1 MSRRASELDNGM
13 ETAATNGGAFGTNEE
28 GSRLAPAMIA
38 SGVFAVVFDLEY
50 GHSRKDVDGK
60 SLGEELQRIG
70 YLGEETPGDHPI
82 RAFFEAHIE
91 QGPILEAEKKTIGV
105 VTGAQG
111 QRWFEVTLTGRSEE
125 HTSELQSLMRTS
137 YAVFCSK

>member
-1 MSRRASELDNGM
+1 MGVAVW
-13 ETAATNGGAFGTNEE
+13 TNEE
-28 GSRLAPAMIA
+28 GSRFAPAMIA
-38 SGVFAVVFDLEY
+38 SGVFAGVFELEY

-111 QRWFEVTLTGRSEE
+111 QRWFEVTLTGSESHAGTPPTNPHGKASCRE
-125 HTSELQSLMRTS
+125 RVCH
-137 YAVFCSK
+137 AV

>member
-1 MSRRASELDNGM
+1 MRISDWSSDVC
-13 ETAATNGGAFGTNEE
+13 
-28 GSRLAPAMIA
+28 S
-38 SGVFAVVFDLEY
+38 SDL
-50 GHSRKDVDGK
+50 
-60 SLGEELQRIG
+60 EELQRIG

-111 QRWFEVTLTGRSEE
+111 QRWFEVTLTGSESHAGTTPMNRRRDALVAASKLVQAVNGIALAHPPHAVSTVGMMQVSPNSR
-125 HTSELQSLMRTS
+125 HTIPGQ
-137 YAVFCSK
+137 VFLTIEIGRA

>member
-1 MSRRASELDNGM
+1 
-13 ETAATNGGAFGTNEE
+13 
-28 GSRLAPAMIA
+28 MIA
-38 SGVFAVVFDLEY
+38 SGVFAGVFDLEY

-70 YLGEETPGDHPI
+70 YLGEETPGDPPI

-91 QGPILEAEKKTIGV
+91 QGPILDAAKKTIGV

-111 QRWFEVTLTGRSEE
+111 QRWFTGALTRPQTTDGPPPMTPPPHPPGRPA
-125 HTSELQSLMRTS
+125 TR
-137 YAVFCSK
+137 

>member
-1 MSRRASELDNGM
+1 
-13 ETAATNGGAFGTNEE
+13 
-28 GSRLAPAMIA
+28 MIA
-38 SGVFAVVFDLEY
+38 SGVFAGVFDLEY

-91 QGPILEAEKKTIGV
+91 QGPILEAEKRTIRV
-105 VTGAQG
+105 VTGAHG
-111 QRWFEVTLTGRSEE
+111 QRWFEVTLTGPESHAGTTPMNRRP
-125 HTSELQSLMRTS
+125 HPLLAAPNPGP
-137 YAVFCSK
+137 AVDGNPPP